1 MNTIAKIN
9 VTEVKKELYKSK
21 VMAKFSHY
29 VSGNLYYK
37 VELEEGMYQFPINT
51 VEIVKL
57 NDISLKVKGELKEQV
72 DIEISYN
79 YDDAEPLYVYDNE
92 EEEYVEATCKEL
104 SSDLGTTTFS
114 AEIRGSEL
122 SRWIE
127 KAINSDDFFKV
138 Y

>member
-1 MNTIAKIN
+1 M
-9 VTEVKKELYKSK
+9 VTVNETQVKKDLYKSK
-21 VMAKFSHY
+21 AMATFSHY
-29 VSGNLYYK
+29 TAGNLYYQ
-37 VELEEGMYQFPINT
+37 VELEDGTYQFPINT

-57 NDISLKVKGELKEQV
+57 SDISLKVKGELKEKV

-79 YDDAEPLYVYDNE
+79 YDDAEPLYVYDND

-122 SRWIE
+122 SRWIS
-127 KAINSDDFFKV
+127 KAIKAETFIKLG
-138 Y
+138 